1 MLPRLIPSPSWRPS
15 PPGEASKRRG
25 ASGRVVALAAVA
37 LSLVGAAPAAADSI
51 AYIQDNDIW
60 LATPD
65 GARKQQVTR
74 TGGYYYVS
82 QADDGTMAAL
92 VGGEKIQKLSRT
104 GQVLAEFATYV
115 SDGSPVGGPV
125 TQFHGPFDPEIS
137 PDGSKIAFEYFND
150 TYDAAPGC
158 NELTV
163 PPCYA
168 YTQSQG
174 VGITNSTAFTGVEAY
189 GLLTGWVAPHWVSND
204 LLLRSS
210 PGANLNDD
218 AVFTPVGSQ
227 TNDHWFYDPNQGL
240 GVDDV
245 ELSRDLQTV
254 VGIAGFSSEKLR
266 VYRTTMSPFGAPDW
280 DHTPFTNHEN
290 VPVAEQ
296 CYELPGKFLNTTL
309 APNSKAMAYS
319 TAEGIHVA
327 SIPDNCAPGGPG
339 ALVFPGAKHPD
350 WGVADVPPASAFEQA
365 APAPAGA
372 RPPAARTLKLAVT
385 RSGKVTVTVPGPGKV
400 TVTAK
405 RKARTVAKLSKT
417 AKAAG
422 KVTFRL
428 RVRGKVTVT
437 AKQARLTARK
447 ALTLRG

>member
-1 MLPRLIPSPSWRPS
+1 MLPASLRRLA
-15 PPGEASKRRG
+15 G
-25 ASGRVVALAAVA
+25 AAVTV
-37 LSLVGAAPAAADSI
+37 LSLVAAAPAAADSI
-51 AYIQDNDIW
+51 AYIQNGDVW
-60 LATPD
+60 LASPD
-65 GARKQQVTR
+65 GARRQQVTR

-92 VGGEKIQKLSRT
+92 VGGEKLQKLSRT
-104 GQVLAEFATYV
+104 GQVLAEFPTYV

-150 TYDAAPGC
+150 TYDADPGC

-163 PPCYA
+163 PPCFV

-174 VGITNSTAFTGVEAY
+174 VGITSSTGFTGVDAY
-189 GLLTGWVAPHWVSND
+189 GLLTGWIAPHWVSND

-240 GVDDV
+240 GVEDV

-254 VGIAGFSSEKLR
+254 VGIAGFYDEKLR

-280 DHTPFTNHEN
+280 DHTPFTNHQN
-290 VPVAEQ
+290 VPVAQQ
-296 CYELPGKFLNTTL
+296 CYELAGKFESTTL
-309 APNSKAMAYS
+309 APSGKAMAYG
-319 TAEGIHVA
+319 TADGVFVA
-327 SIPDNCAPGGPG
+327 AIPDNCQPGSPG
-339 ALVFPGAKHPD
+339 ALLFPGAKHPD
-350 WGVADVPPASAFEQA
+350 WGPADAPPASAFQPGPGTLPTPTTPGSA
-365 APAPAGA
+365 AKKL
-372 RPPAARTLKLAVT
+372 RLAVT
-385 RSGKVTVTVPGPGKV
+385 RAGKVTVTVPGPGKV

-405 RKARTVAKLSKT
+405 RKTRTVAKLTKT
-417 AKAAG
+417 AKAPGAL
-422 KVTFRL
+422 TFRL
-428 RVRGKVTVT
+428 KVRGKVTVT
-437 AKQARLTARK
+437 AKQSRLTAKRT
-447 ALTLRG
+447 LTLRG

>member
-1 MLPRLIPSPSWRPS
+1 MLPRLI
-15 PPGEASKRRG
+15 
-25 ASGRVVALAAVA
+25 LAAVA
-37 LSLVGAAPAAADSI
+37 LSLAGAAPAAADSI
-51 AYIQDNDIW
+51 AYIQGNDIW

-65 GARKQQVTR
+65 GARKQQVTH
-74 TGGYYYVS
+74 TGGYFFVS

-92 VGGEKIQKLSRT
+92 VPGEKIQKLSRT
-104 GQVLAEFATYV
+104 GQVLAELSTFV

-174 VGITNSTAFTGVEAY
+174 VGITNATGFTGVDAY
-189 GLLTGWVAPHWVSND
+189 GLMTGWVAPHWMSND

-218 AVFTPVGSQ
+218 AVFTRLGER
-227 TNDHWFYDPNQGL
+227 TNDPWFYDPDQGL
-240 GVDDV
+240 GVEDV

-280 DHTPFTNHEN
+280 DHTPFTNTVN
-290 VPVAEQ
+290 VPVAQQ
-296 CYELPGKFLNTTL
+296 CYELPGRFDSTTL
-309 APNSKAMAYS
+309 APSGKAMAYG
-319 TAEGIHVA
+319 TAEGVFVA
-327 SIPDNCAPGGPG
+327 AIPDGSAPGAPG
-339 ALVFPGAKHPD
+339 TLVFPGAKPPD
-350 WGVADVPPASAFEQA
+350 GGPADVPPAAAFAGA
-365 APAPAGA
+365 APVPAPQAGTA
-372 RPPAARTLKLAVT
+372 KPGGAAKRVKLAVSRT
-385 RSGKVTVTVPGPGKV
+385 GKVT
-400 TVTAK
+400 
-405 RKARTVAKLSKT
+405 
-417 AKAAG
+417 
-422 KVTFRL
+422 
-428 RVRGKVTVT
+428 
-437 AKQARLTARK
+437 
-447 ALTLRG
+447 

>member
-1 MLPRLIPSPSWRPS
+1 MLPRLI
-15 PPGEASKRRG
+15 
-25 ASGRVVALAAVA
+25 LAAVA
-37 LSLVGAAPAAADSI
+37 LSLAGAAPAAADSI

-65 GARKQQVTR
+65 GARKQQVTH
-74 TGGYYYVS
+74 TGGYFSVS

-92 VGGEKIQKLSRT
+92 VGGEKLQKLSRT
-104 GQVLAEFATYV
+104 GQVLAEFPTFV

-174 VGITNSTAFTGVEAY
+174 VGITNATGFTGVDAY
-189 GLLTGWVAPHWVSND
+189 GLLTGWVAPHWMSND

-218 AVFTPVGSQ
+218 AVFTRLGER
-227 TNDHWFYDPNQGL
+227 TNDPWFYDPDQGL
-240 GVDDV
+240 GVEDV

-290 VPVAEQ
+290 VPVAQQ
-296 CYELPGKFLNTTL
+296 CYELPGKFDTTTL
-309 APNSKAMAYS
+309 APSGKAMAYS
-319 TAEGIHVA
+319 TAAGVFVA
-327 SIPDNCAPGGPG
+327 AIPESCAPGDAG
-339 ALVFPGAKHPD
+339 ALVLPGAKHPD
-350 WGVADVPPASAFEQA
+350 WGPADIPPPSAFEPA
-365 APAPAGA
+365 ATPAGPATPGPAVA
-372 RPPAARTLKLAVT
+372 RKTLKLAVT
-385 RSGKVTVTVPGPGKV
+385 RSGKVTVTVPGAGKV
-400 TVTAK
+400 TVTAE
-405 RKARTVAKLSKT
+405 RRARTV
-417 AKAAG
+417 
-422 KVTFRL
+422 
-428 RVRGKVTVT
+428 
-437 AKQARLTARK
+437 
-447 ALTLRG
+447 

>member
-1 MLPRLIPSPSWRPS
+1 MLPRLI
-15 PPGEASKRRG
+15 
-25 ASGRVVALAAVA
+25 LAAVA
-37 LSLVGAAPAAADSI
+37 LSLARAAPAAADSI
-51 AYIQDNDIW
+51 AYIQGNDIW

-65 GARKQQVTR
+65 GARKQQVTH

-92 VGGEKIQKLSRT
+92 VGGEKLQKLSRT
-104 GQVLAEFATYV
+104 GQVLAEFPTFV

-174 VGITNSTAFTGVEAY
+174 VGITSATGVTGVDAY
-189 GLLTGWVAPHWVSND
+189 GLLTGWIAPHWVSND

-227 TNDHWFYDPNQGL
+227 TNDHWFYDPDQGL
-240 GVDDV
+240 GVEDV

-254 VGIAGFSSEKLR
+254 VGIAGFYSEKLR

-280 DHTPFTNHEN
+280 DHTPFTNKEN
-290 VPVAEQ
+290 VPVAQQ
-296 CYELPGKFLNTTL
+296 CYELPGKFESTTL
-309 APNSKAMAYS
+309 APSSKAMAYS
-319 TAEGIHVA
+319 TAEGVFVA
-327 SIPDNCAPGGPG
+327 AIPDGCAPGDPG

-350 WGVADVPPASAFEQA
+350 WGPADVPPASAFESTPALTPQA
-365 APAPAGA
+365 AKPGG
-372 RPPAARTLKLAVT
+372 AARKLALSVS
-385 RSGKVTVTVPGPGKV
+385 RSGKVKVTVPGAGKV
-400 TVTAK
+400 KVTAK
-405 RKARTVAKLSKT
+405 RKRRTIATASK
-417 AKAAG
+417 AVKAAG
-422 KVTFRL
+422 TVTFKL
-428 RVRGKVTVT
+428 KARGRVTVT
-437 AKQARLTARK
+437 ATFQKQTARK
-447 ALTLRG
+447 TVTLRG

>member
-1 MLPRLIPSPSWRPS
+1 MLPRLTL
-15 PPGEASKRRG
+15 
-25 ASGRVVALAAVA
+25 VAVA

-51 AYIQDNDIW
+51 AYIQNNDIW

-65 GARKQQVTR
+65 GARKQQVTH

-104 GQVLAEFATYV
+104 GQVLAEFSTYV

-174 VGITNSTAFTGVEAY
+174 VGITNSTAFTGVDAY

-204 LLLRSS
+204 ILLRSS
-210 PGANLNDD
+210 AGANLNDD
-218 AVFTPVGSQ
+218 AVFSTVGTPGI
-227 TNDHWFYDPNQGL
+227 DPWFYDPNQGL
-240 GVDDV
+240 GVKDV
-245 ELSRDLQTV
+245 ELSRDQQTV
-254 VGIAGFSSEKLR
+254 VGIAGFYDEKLR

-290 VPVAEQ
+290 VPVAQQ
-296 CYELPGKFLNTTL
+296 CYELPGKFESTTL
-309 APNSKAMAYS
+309 APSSKAMAYS
-319 TAEGIHVA
+319 TAEGVFVA
-327 SIPDNCAPGGPG
+327 AIPDGCAPGAPG
-339 ALVFPGAKHPD
+339 TLVFPGAKHPD
-350 WGVADVPPASAFEQA
+350 WGVADVPPASAFETA
-365 APAPAGA
+365 TPTPADAQ
-372 RPPAARTLKLAVT
+372 PPATRKLTLSVS

-405 RKARTVAKLSKT
+405 RKARTVAKVSKT

-422 KVTFRL
+422 KVTFKL
-428 RVRGKVTVT
+428 KLRGKVTVT
-437 AKQARLTARK
+437 AKQGGLTAKK
-447 ALTLRG
+447 ALTIRA

>member
-1 MLPRLIPSPSWRPS
+1 MLPRLI
-15 PPGEASKRRG
+15 
-25 ASGRVVALAAVA
+25 LAAVA
-37 LSLVGAAPAAADSI
+37 LTLAGAAPAAADSI
-51 AYIQDNDIW
+51 AYIQDNDVW

-65 GARKQQVTR
+65 GARKQQVTH

-92 VGGEKIQKLSRT
+92 VGGEKLQKLSRT
-104 GQVLAEFATYV
+104 GQVLAEFPTFV

-163 PPCYA
+163 PPCHA

-174 VGITNSTAFTGVEAY
+174 VGITNATGFTGVDAY

-218 AVFTPVGSQ
+218 AVLTRVGER
-227 TNDHWFYDPNQGL
+227 TNDPWFYDPDQGL
-240 GVDDV
+240 GVEDV

-290 VPVAEQ
+290 VPVAQQ
-296 CYELPGKFLNTTL
+296 CYELPGTKFENTTL
-309 APNSKAMAYS
+309 APSGKAMAYS
-319 TAEGIHVA
+319 TAQGVFVA
-327 SIPDNCAPGGPG
+327 AIPDNCAAGAVG

-350 WGVADVPPASAFEQA
+350 WGVADVPPASAFT
-365 APAPAGA
+365 PTPG
-372 RPPAARTLKLAVT
+372 PTPSPSPSPSTSPDKKLALSVT
-385 RSGKVTVTVPGPGKV
+385 RSGKVTVTVPAAGKV
-400 TVTAK
+400 TLTAK
-405 RKARTVAKLSKT
+405 RGSRTVAKLSKT
-417 AKAAG
+417 ARAAG
-422 KVTFRL
+422 KVTFKL
-428 RVRGKVTVT
+428 KLRGKVTVT
-437 AKQARLTARK
+437 AKQGGLTAKRS
-447 ALTLRG
+447 LTMRA

>member
-1 MLPRLIPSPSWRPS
+1 MLPRLLL
-15 PPGEASKRRG
+15 AT
-25 ASGRVVALAAVA
+25 VALGLAC
-37 LSLVGAAPAAADSI
+37 AAPAAADSI

-65 GARKQQVTR
+65 GARKQQVTH
-74 TGGYYYVS
+74 TGTYYFVS

-92 VGGEKIQKLSRT
+92 VPGEKLQKLSRT
-104 GQVLAEFATYV
+104 GQVLAEFPTYV
-115 SDGSPVGGPV
+115 SDGSPAGGAV
-125 TQFHGPFDPEIS
+125 TQFHGPFDPQIS

-174 VGITNSTAFTGVEAY
+174 VGITNATGFTGVDAY
-189 GLLTGWVAPHWVSND
+189 GLLTGWVAPHWVSNET
-204 LLLRSS
+204 LLRSS

-218 AVFTPVGSQ
+218 AVFTQVG
-227 TNDHWFYDPNQGL
+227 TTAIDPWFYDPNQGL

-280 DHTPFTNHEN
+280 DHTPFTNHQN
-290 VPVAEQ
+290 VPVAQQ
-296 CYELPGKFLNTTL
+296 CYELPGSKFESTTL
-309 APNSKAMAYS
+309 APSGKAMAYS
-319 TAEGIHVA
+319 TAAGIFVA
-327 SIPDNCAPGGPG
+327 AIPDNCAAGGPG
-339 ALVFPGAKHPD
+339 ALVLPGAKHPD
-350 WGVADVPPASAFEQA
+350 WGPADVPPASAFTPA
-365 APAPAGA
+365 AGPTASPTPSPAPAK
-372 RPPAARTLKLAVT
+372 RLRLSVT
-385 RSGKVTVTVPGPGKV
+385 RSGKVTVTVPTAGKV

-405 RKARTVAKLSKT
+405 RKSRTVAKVSKT
-417 AKAAG
+417 AKRAG
-422 KVTFRL
+422 KVTFKFKL
-428 RVRGKVTVT
+428 RGKVTVT
-437 AKQARLTARK
+437 AKQAGLTAKRT
-447 ALTLRG
+447 LTMRA

>member
-1 MLPRLIPSPSWRPS
+1 MLPRLIV
-15 PPGEASKRRG
+15 A
-25 ASGRVVALAAVA
+25 ALA
-37 LSLVGAAPAAADSI
+37 LGLVSAAPAAADSI
-51 AYIQDNDIW
+51 AYIQNGDVW

-65 GARKQQVTR
+65 GARRKQVTH
-74 TGGYYYVS
+74 TGTYYYVS

-92 VGGEKIQKLSRT
+92 VPGERIQKLSRT
-104 GQVLAEFATYV
+104 GQVLADFPTYV
-115 SDGSPVGGPV
+115 SDGAPAGSGV

-150 TYDAAPGC
+150 TYDAEPGC

-163 PPCYA
+163 PPCFV

-174 VGITNSTAFTGVEAY
+174 VGITSSTGFTGVDAY
-189 GLLTGWVAPHWVSND
+189 GILTGWIAPHWVSDD

-227 TNDHWFYDPNQGL
+227 TNDHWFYDPDQGL

-254 VGIAGFSSEKLR
+254 VGIAGFYDEKLR

-290 VPVAEQ
+290 VPVAQ
-296 CYELPGKFLNTTL
+296 RCYELPGKFLSTTL
-309 APNSKAMAYS
+309 APSGRAMAYS
-319 TAEGIHVA
+319 TAEGVFVA
-327 SIPDNCAPGGPG
+327 AIPDGCAPGDAG
-339 ALVFPGAKHPD
+339 ALLFPGAKHPD
-350 WGVADVPPASAFEQA
+350 WGPADIPPASAFDGTPAA
-365 APAPAGA
+365 APRPAQPGA
-372 RPPAARTLKLAVT
+372 AAKLTLSVSRT
-385 RSGKVTVTVPGPGKV
+385 GKVTVKVPSAGKV

-405 RKARTVAKLSKT
+405 RKRRTVASLSKT

-422 KVTFRL
+422 TMTFKL
-428 RVRGKVTVT
+428 KARGKVTVT
-437 AKQARLTARK
+437 AKFQKQTARK
-447 ALTLRG
+447 TLTLRG

>member
-1 MLPRLIPSPSWRPS
+1 MLPRLI
-15 PPGEASKRRG
+15 
-25 ASGRVVALAAVA
+25 VAAVA
-37 LSLVGAAPAAADSI
+37 LALVGAAPAAADSI

-65 GARKQQVTR
+65 GARKQQVTH
-74 TGGYYYVS
+74 TGGYFYVS
-82 QADDGTMAAL
+82 QADDGTLAAL

-104 GQVLAEFATYV
+104 GQVLAEFSTYV

-150 TYDAAPGC
+150 TYDADPGC
-158 NELTV
+158 NELTI
-163 PPCYA
+163 PSCYV

-174 VGITNSTAFTGVEAY
+174 VGITNSTGFTGFEAY
-189 GLLTGWVAPHWVSND
+189 GLLTGWVAPHWMSND

-218 AVFTPVGSQ
+218 AVFTQVGST

-240 GVDDV
+240 GVEDV

-254 VGIAGFSSEKLR
+254 VGIAGFNSEKLR

-290 VPVAEQ
+290 VPVAQQ
-296 CYELPGKFLNTTL
+296 CYELPGTKFDNTTL
-309 APNSKAMAYS
+309 APSGTAMAYS
-319 TAEGIHVA
+319 TAAGVSVA
-327 SIPDNCAPGGPG
+327 SIPANCAPGDAG

-350 WGVADVPPASAFEQA
+350 WGVADVPPASAFEPA
-365 APAPAGA
+365 KTSASPAPGA
-372 RPPAARTLKLAVT
+372 SGPTAKKLKLSVT
-385 RSGKVTVTVPGPGKV
+385 RAGKVTVTVPGAGKV

-405 RKARTVAKLSKT
+405 RKARTVAKLAKT

-422 KVTFRL
+422 NVTFKL
-428 RVRGKVTVT
+428 KIRGKVSVT
-437 AKQARLTARK
+437 AKFADQTARK
-447 ALTLRG
+447 TLTLRG

>member
-1 MLPRLIPSPSWRPS
+1 MLPAPLRRLA
-15 PPGEASKRRG
+15 G
-25 ASGRVVALAAVA
+25 AAVA
-37 LSLVGAAPAAADSI
+37 VLSLVAAAPASADSI
-51 AYIQDNDIW
+51 AYIQGNDIW

-65 GARKQQVTR
+65 GARKQQVTH
-74 TGGYYYVS
+74 TGGYFYVS

-92 VGGEKIQKLSRT
+92 VGGEKLQKLSRT
-104 GQVLAEFATYV
+104 GQVLAEFPTYI

-174 VGITNSTAFTGVEAY
+174 VGITSSTGFTGVDAY
-189 GLLTGWVAPHWVSND
+189 GLLTGWIAPHWMSND

-240 GVDDV
+240 GVEDV

-254 VGIAGFSSEKLR
+254 VGIAGFYDEKLR

-280 DHTPFTNHEN
+280 DHTPFTNHQN
-290 VPVAEQ
+290 VPVAQQ
-296 CYELPGKFLNTTL
+296 CYELGGKFESTTL
-309 APNSKAMAYS
+309 APSGKAMAYG
-319 TAEGIHVA
+319 TAAGVFVA
-327 SIPDNCAPGGPG
+327 AIPDNCQPGGPG
-339 ALVFPGAKHPD
+339 ALIFPGAKHPD
-350 WGVADVPPASAFEQA
+350 WGPADVPPASAFQPSQGA
-365 APAPAGA
+365 SPAPTTPARRPRSSSWRSPAPA
-372 RPPAARTLKLAVT
+372 RSPSPFPA
-385 RSGKVTVTVPGPGKV
+385 PGKV

-405 RKARTVAKLSKT
+405 RKQRTVAKLTKT

-422 KVTFRL
+422 TLTFRL
-428 RVRGKVTVT
+428 KVRGKVTVT
-437 AKQARLTARK
+437 AAQSKLTAKRT
-447 ALTLRG
+447 LTLRG

>member
-1 MLPRLIPSPSWRPS
+1 MLPAPLRRLA
-15 PPGEASKRRG
+15 G
-25 ASGRVVALAAVA
+25 AAVA
-37 LSLVGAAPAAADSI
+37 VLSLVAVAPASADSI
-51 AYIQDNDIW
+51 AYIQGNDIW

-65 GARKQQVTR
+65 GARKQQVTH
-74 TGGYYYVS
+74 TGGYFYVS

-92 VGGEKIQKLSRT
+92 VGGEKLQKLSRT
-104 GQVLAEFATYV
+104 GQVLAEFPTYV

-163 PPCYA
+163 PPCFV

-174 VGITNSTAFTGVEAY
+174 VGITSSTGFTGVDAY
-189 GLLTGWVAPHWVSND
+189 GLLTGWIAPHWISND

-254 VGIAGFSSEKLR
+254 VGIAGFYDEKLR

-290 VPVAEQ
+290 VPVARQ
-296 CYELPGKFLNTTL
+296 CYELGGKFENTTL
-309 APNSKAMAYS
+309 APSGKAMAYS
-319 TAEGIHVA
+319 TAQGVFVA
-327 SIPDNCAPGGPG
+327 AIPDNCQPGGPG
-339 ALVFPGAKHPD
+339 ALTFPGAKHPD
-350 WGVADVPPASAFEQA
+350 WGPADVPPASAFQGA
-365 APAPAGA
+365 SPAPPTPGV
-372 RPPAARTLKLAVT
+372 PAKKLKLAIT
-385 RSGKVTVTVPGPGKV
+385 RTGKVTVTVPGAGKV

-405 RKARTVAKLSKT
+405 RKRRTVARLTKT

-422 KVTFRL
+422 TLTFRL
-428 RVRGKVTVT
+428 KIRGKVTVT
-437 AKQARLTARK
+437 ASQSKLTARRT
-447 ALTLRG
+447 LTLRG